1 MPAHLLKTARLTF
14 IAHQEREVTRGL
26 RIDSLTILYDVATE
40 NTSLAVFVR
49 LVFHIKHLLSDLPD
63 DLHRQAI
70 FSYALSSET
79 KKSPKLQDNG
89 LVSFLGQGR

>member
-1 MPAHLLKTARLTF
+1 MNQICTNKKQSSRLLEAGVRPETADMYLDEF
-14 IAHQEREVTRGL
+14 E
-26 RIDSLTILYDVATE
+26 
-40 NTSLAVFVR
+40 R